1 MRRLL
6 ASVLASILPGVA
18 LAAQAADD
26 TLTLAAAPSARLAT
40 LPTGAGLVLEGVPDG
55 HGGRAD
61 LRFERIE
68 PYAPGAR
75 VIRVDAA
82 GEHEL
87 PRSRRVHWIG
97 RDAAGTVRGSL
108 SFDPGFG
115 RVTGGGYA
123 PAGAFVWTGERDGE
137 RLRLHARPLAAVLP
151 PGVVPE
157 VVPGE
162 DGLDSGRPFPDALSL
177 ALAGQV
183 PAGSPRAAVVAIDT
197 DNEFLSRRFANS
209 TSAASDWIGDLFA
222 TMNAMYVSDLNLS
235 LQQGTTYLRTATDP
249 YTVTATPA
257 GSSNL
262 NEFGGYWQAN
272 YASVPRS
279 FAALLSGKSSSGN
292 SASGIAWINAYCET
306 QSQGGSYSVNQVF
319 TNAQVPVVYSA
330 RIVAHELGHNFG
342 AYHTHCTNASSG
354 AAPTAS
360 NTIDRCYSGEGGCY
374 SGATSCPASGPGA
387 PAGTVMSY
395 CSLIGCGNGQNVLQ
409 FHPAQ
414 VTTLSALIAQH
425 TPSCIAVSADEVFSD
440 GFD

>member
-6 ASVLASILPGVA
+6 AFALASVA
-18 LAAQAADD
+18 LTASAAD
-26 TLTLAAAPSARLAT
+26 TLTLEAAPAARLST
-40 LPTGAGLVLEGVPDG
+40 LPAGSELVLEGVPDG

-68 PYAPGAR
+68 VYAAGAR
-75 VIRVDAA
+75 VIRIDAA

-97 RDAAGTVRGSL
+97 RDGAGTVRGSL
-108 SFDPGFG
+108 SFDPGLD
-115 RVTGGGYA
+115 RVAGSGYS
-123 PAGAFVWTGERDGE
+123 PAGAFAWSGQRDGD
-137 RLRLHARPLAAVLP
+137 RLRLQARPLASVLP
-151 PGVVPE
+151 AGVVPQ

-197 DNEFLSRRFANS
+197 DNEFLSRRFGNDA
-209 TSAASDWIGDLFA
+209 SAASDWIGDLFA

-235 LQQGTTYLRTATDP
+235 LQQGTTYLRTAPDP
-249 YTVTATPA
+249 YTVTTTPA

-262 NEFGGYWQAN
+262 NEFGSYWQAN
-272 YASVPRS
+272 YSGVARS

-292 SASGIAWINAYCET
+292 SASGIAWINSYCQT
-306 QSQGGSYSVNQVF
+306 QSQGGSYSVNQIF

-342 AYHTHCTNASSG
+342 AFHTHCTNTTSG

-360 NTIDRCYSGEGGCY
+360 NTIDRCYSGESGCY
-374 SGATSCPASGPGA
+374 SGATSCPATGPGA

-395 CSLIGCGNGQNVLQ
+395 CSLIGCGNGGQNVLQ
-409 FHPAQ
+409 FHPTQIA
-414 VTTLSALIAQH
+414 TLSALIAQH
-425 TPSCIAVSADEVFSD
+425 TPSCIAASADEIFSN